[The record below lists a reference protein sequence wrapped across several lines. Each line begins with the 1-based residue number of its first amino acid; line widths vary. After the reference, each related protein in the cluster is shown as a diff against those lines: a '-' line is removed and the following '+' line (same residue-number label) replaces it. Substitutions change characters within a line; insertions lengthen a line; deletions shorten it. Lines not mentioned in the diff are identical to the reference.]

1 MSAFASEARA
11 KAPPPIKRRLRLE
24 SIANPLGGRLVAE
37 PGDRPGDR
45 PREDNA
51 GDNDTVRLLARLLRQ
66 QTELRQ
72 EVKDLKYKQTEMM
85 QKMGESDQ
93 VLRYINERGQQPS
106 DEDLRGL
113 NLEEVVEKLHVCC
126 STSMEIMCFLR
137 STVYARD

>member
-24 SIANPLGGRLVAE
+24 SIANPLPVGGRLVAE
-37 PGDRPGDR
+37 PGDRPG
-45 PREDNA
+45 EDNA
-51 GDNDTVRLLARLLRQ
+51 GDNDTVRLLARLLQQ

-126 STSMEIMCFLR
+126 SNSMAIMCFML
-137 STVYARD
+137 VCA